1 MIDLDPKGA
10 LNCHDNGRR
19 VARAPY
25 HHTPLWAAEPGDM
38 HKLGTLVFFGR
49 WIALL
54 DTSYPLDYSLISNGL
69 NALENAT
76 LQIKFVHCGELG
88 PAESPFIG
96 MGR

>member
-25 HHTPLWAAEPGDM
+25 RHTPLWAAEPGDM

-54 DTSYPLDYSLISNGL
+54 D
-69 NALENAT
+69 NAT
-76 LQIKFVHCGELG
+76 LQNKFVHCGELG
-88 PAESPFIG
+88 PIESPFIG